1 MKHLGGS
8 QMDREATQSR
18 TRRLAGNILV
28 VLPGVIAAMSEL
40 MKLARVPRLVN
51 YMAAAGFSGNKISLV
66 AVLGLSS
73 VLLFW
78 YPRTRSIG
86 VLLLSAFLG
95 GAICLHV
102 QRGEYGEAL
111 GPAMLLVLAWIGT
124 VIRHPQVL
132 WSLADRPLANDQL
145 TEATRESLASG
156 RG

>member
-1 MKHLGGS
+1 
-8 QMDREATQSR
+8 MDREVTQSR
-18 TRRLAGNILV
+18 TRRIAGNILV
-28 VLPGVIAAMSEL
+28 VLPGLIVAMSEL

-66 AVLGLSS
+66 AGLGLSS
-73 VLLFW
+73 VLLFL

-86 VLLLSAFLG
+86 ILLLSTFLG

-102 QRGEYGEAL
+102 QRGEYAEAL

-124 VIRHPQVL
+124 AIRHPQVL
-132 WSLADRPLANDQL
+132 WNLTDRPLAADQL
-145 TEATRESLASG
+145 TEARRESLASR